1 VIETALFGSP
11 DGSGTRWRLLGAADA
26 ITSWHHVQLKFD
38 ITGGQLQ
45 GALVLRGTGEEIPLV
60 DLSFDG
66 TSLSLRLPG
75 PGIGDGRLAKPPR
88 LSLTLVDDREFRGYY
103 VDESGAR
110 IQPAIQLKLIKVENE

>member
-1 VIETALFGSP
+1 
-11 DGSGTRWRLLGAADA
+11 LGATDA
-26 ITSWHHVQLKFD
+26 VTSWHHVQLKFD

-45 GALVLRGTGEEIPLV
+45 GALVLRGAGEEIPLV

-75 PGIGDGRLAKPPR
+75 QGISNGRLAKPPR

-110 IQPAIQLKLIKVENE
+110 IPPAIQLKLVKVENE